1 MTCLT
6 LEAVATW
13 VNIPFITL
21 VLGILYLRSHVNF
34 LCLLI
39 SISASSYRILQY
51 KTTLTKIKGIKNDF
65 SGHLHR
71 FMASLTDARHKM
83 HGKTVLY
90 IPNENNN
97 YTGEQAAKS
106 KDYVQR
112 LEGQWI
118 H

>member
-1 MTCLT
+1 MNFQC
-6 LEAVATW
+6 VH
-13 VNIPFITL
+13 I
-21 VLGILYLRSHVNF
+21 VL
-34 LCLLI
+34 C
-39 SISASSYRILQY
+39 SASSVQYY

-83 HGKTVLY
+83 QGKTVLY

-97 YTGEQAAKS
+97 FTVEQAAKS

-112 LEGQWI
+112 LEGQ
-118 H
+118 